1 MIHNISI
8 ATADDVTY
16 FGDNVKYIPCIFTQG
31 NYHLGMLSQL
41 VRKDYCFRPIFG
53 SICCKLIWEH
63 PWPLSVVIFSYF
75 KANFTLLCTVF

>member
-16 FGDNVKYIPCIFTQG
+16 FGDDVKYIPCIFTQG

-41 VRKDYCFRPIFG
+41 VRKDY
-53 SICCKLIWEH
+53 
-63 PWPLSVVIFSYF
+63 
-75 KANFTLLCTVF
+75 

>member
-16 FGDNVKYIPCIFTQG
+16 FGDDIKYIPCIFTQG

-41 VRKDYCFRPIFG
+41 VRKDYCFRPIFWVNLLSTDLG
-53 SICCKLIWEH
+53 TH
-63 PWPLSVVIFSYF
+63 PWPLSV
-75 KANFTLLCTVF
+75 

>member
-16 FGDNVKYIPCIFTQG
+16 FGDDACIFTQD

-41 VRKDYCFRPIFG
+41 VREKKRLFQT
-53 SICCKLIWEH
+53 
-63 PWPLSVVIFSYF
+63 
-75 KANFTLLCTVF
+75 NFFYQFIVN

>member
-16 FGDNVKYIPCIFTQG
+16 FGDDVKYIPCIFTQG

-41 VRKDYCFRPIFG
+41 VRKGYIVSDQFFG
-53 SICCKLIWEH
+53 QF
-63 PWPLSVVIFSYF
+63 VV
-75 KANFTLLCTVF
+75 N